1 MPSNALGALAVLGLV
16 LLTVAAWYLVS
27 ALMGT
32 LLLRLAMIWAGAG
45 QVETPIA
52 FRASAMAE
60 FVSFVVVIAGLG
72 AGLGDFL
79 VPGSAPGSL
88 APVTYEQMVQLLP
101 LRVAN
106 VLSGNY
112 IFLLAGLVLVRT
124 IVFGETVPINGG
136 KMPFG
141 RACLVAMLQMALV
154 GVFFI
159 GMVYLVAFVSVVWSR
174 Q

>member
-1 MPSNALGALAVLGLV
+1 MPSDALGMLAVLGMV

-32 LLLRLAMIWAGAG
+32 LLLRLTLTWTGQG
-45 QVETPIA
+45 QVETQTA

-72 AGLGDFL
+72 AGITEFLGSSNPAALARITYFEL
-79 VPGSAPGSL
+79 FQMFPGRVGS
-88 APVTYEQMVQLLP
+88 
-101 LRVAN
+101 
-106 VLSGNY
+106 VLSNNFL
-112 IFLLAGLVLVRT
+112 FLLAALVLIRAV
-124 IVFGETVPINGG
+124 VFGETVPVNGG

-141 RACLVAMLQMALV
+141 KACLVAMLQMALV
-154 GVFFI
+154 AVFFI
-159 GMVYLVAFVSVVWSR
+159 AMVYLLAFVSVVWAR